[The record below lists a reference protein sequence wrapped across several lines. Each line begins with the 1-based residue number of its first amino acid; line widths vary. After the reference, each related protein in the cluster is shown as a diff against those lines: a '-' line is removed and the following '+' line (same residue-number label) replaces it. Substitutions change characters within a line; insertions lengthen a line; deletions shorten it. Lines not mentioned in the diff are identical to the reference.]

1 MGRYK
6 TLARFLVLAGLFGYL
21 YLPVFRELVR
31 QWSTDVG
38 TLGYGFF
45 IPPVAAYLVWE
56 RRLQLRANSG
66 EHSWWGYVVLLV
78 GLMAFLVGRAGNFD
92 VVAEGSLIV
101 VLFGIV
107 LFLGGWRLTKQLAFP
122 LVFLA
127 FMIPPP
133 SDIFYRIT
141 WPLQLF
147 TAQFSTEVLRFVGY
161 PVLLQGIY
169 IDLPQVR
176 LEVAAACSG
185 FRSLI
190 SLAAMGVLLA
200 FLTQSGW
207 PNRALLVAS
216 VLPIAILSNAVR
228 VASNILIGTYEGT
241 YHTING
247 WIVFVLAAGCMMGV
261 AVLLAKRATPRVV
274 A

>member
-1 MGRYK
+1 
-6 TLARFLVLAGLFGYL
+6 
-21 YLPVFRELVR
+21 
-31 QWSTDVG
+31 
-38 TLGYGFF
+38 
-45 IPPVAAYLVWE
+45 
-56 RRLQLRANSG
+56 
-66 EHSWWGYVVLLV
+66 
-78 GLMAFLVGRAGNFD
+78 
-92 VVAEGSLIV
+92 
-101 VLFGIV
+101 
-107 LFLGGWRLTKQLAFP
+107 
-122 LVFLA
+122 
-127 FMIPPP
+127 MIPPP